1 MDLNEA
7 FNSVKELA
15 EKSDEL
21 RKQKEQATKE
31 LQERINKNYQ
41 EVVYPEMQRLL
52 EMLKVTRKLGTKTP
66 GDVYLHFTPLYE
78 GGVEACDAYI
88 RFNYDV
94 PGICGTC
101 FYTAGIHSVCTECH
115 DIGAANALSS
125 LDKCAE
131 LVKALRAVTAA
142 YLEKCIPGFKELNEG
157 LETSITALT
166 ALLKSSSVVEEN
178 EDGTVEIQLGGKTY
192 IGHVKE
198 A

>member
-15 EKSDEL
+15 KKSDEL
-21 RKQKEQATKE
+21 HKQQAQVTEE

-66 GDVYLHFTPLYE
+66 YFVHLPFAPLFQ

-94 PGICGTC
+94 PGTCGT
-101 FYTAGIHSVCTECH
+101 YQYVAGIHSVCTECR

-125 LDKCAE
+125 LDKCE
-131 LVKALRAVTAA
+131 KLISALRKVTAA
-142 YLEKCIPGFKELNEG
+142 YLEKCIPGFKEVNEG
-157 LETSITALT
+157 LEASITALT
-166 ALLKSSSVVEEN
+166 ELLKSSSVVEEN